1 MVPNFDEIIDFIDR
15 GTCGKVYLVKHF
27 GEILARKGVRFNS
40 REIKRVT
47 CEVSKLKELQQKN
60 RVEWKDFYIDTDK
73 NAVYIY
79 TKYYKKGNLLKM
91 INEKK
96 EKKEDFS
103 FDVFFFLNI
112 LFIGDRK
119 FNNRF
124 I

>member
-1 MVPNFDEIIDFIDR
+1 MQADKINYIVPNFDEIIDFIDR

-27 GEILARKGVRFNS
+27 GEILARKDVRFNN

-47 CEVSKLKELQQKN
+47 CEVSKLKELQHKN

-73 NAVYIY
+73 NTVYIY

-96 EKKEDFS
+96 EKKEKFS
-103 FDVFFFLNI
+103 F
-112 LFIGDRK
+112 
-119 FNNRF
+119 
-124 I
+124 

>member
-27 GEILARKGVRFNS
+27 GEILARKDVRFNS

-60 RVEWKDFYIDTDK
+60 RVEWKDFYIDTIK
-73 NAVYIY
+73 NTVYIY
-79 TKYYKKGNLLKM
+79 TKYYKNGDLLKM

-119 FNNRF
+119 FYNRF